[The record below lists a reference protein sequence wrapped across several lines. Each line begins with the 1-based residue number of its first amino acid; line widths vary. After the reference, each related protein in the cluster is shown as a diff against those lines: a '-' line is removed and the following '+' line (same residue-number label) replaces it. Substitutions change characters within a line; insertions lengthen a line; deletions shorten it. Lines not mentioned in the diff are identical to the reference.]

1 MGDPWGLSTDAPTG
15 TLTFYREAELKHGR
29 TCMLAFLGIVVGEKF
44 HPLIGGEPVNLLGV
58 PVEWTPPITFFL
70 SIVVTLVH
78 SVELSSAKRISDII
92 EEKPDIVAGDLGFDP
107 LNIGKKAD
115 METQNKEISNGR
127 LAMLA
132 VAGIAAQELATGK
145 Q

>member
-1 MGDPWGLSTDAPTG
+1 MGNFAKTNRKSMTVLAEAAAQAENKGKTMPGVLPPLGFWDPWGLSTKAGDDTIA
-15 TLTFYREAELKHGR
+15 FYREAELKHGR

-107 LNIGKKAD
+107 L
-115 METQNKEISNGR
+115 
-127 LAMLA
+127 
-132 VAGIAAQELATGK
+132 
-145 Q
+145 